1 MYITYFGFKEEPFS
15 LTPTSRLFYSN
26 PVYEGAYAKLLQ
38 GIRERQG
45 FVILTGEVGTG
56 KTTLIQR
63 LITNLQGDP
72 SVSLSFSYYSTLT
85 FEELISFVCRDLGVT
100 RKNIGELQAFSEY
113 LRVRSQSGT
122 TTALVIDEAQ
132 DIEEDVLEHLFRL
145 SESPHVSGKLL
156 QVILVGQHPELDK
169 KISHS
174 RFDSFRQKV
183 LFRCQLEHLKPEE
196 VREFIYHRLRLVG
209 YDREDLFNPEVIR
222 LITEYSLGIPRLV
235 NLICDN
241 ALRTIYGAS
250 RKIVTCDDIEEV
262 VAGLRLRG
270 RSTPLPEVTTDI
282 PGEEPQ
288 PDVQTPRVNV
298 TDRRPSGGMFQSL
311 LWGGV
316 GFAFVLLGFF
326 AFAQWG
332 QSPLFPALHSAN
344 AINQPPQAT
353 APSAVQQPGAVA
365 GQSTSV
371 SLPPSALKANDPRVI
386 EGKTILT
393 KLGSQYPHLRPIAWG
408 LATPTPAIALI
419 IPDNAWRQLSKDDQV
434 NLTLY
439 LESLIP
445 NVRAAPDPYV
455 EEFRT
460 APAYDTFRTKL
471 TTLCA
476 DCWIL
481 GTGRVAPGSEK
492 VMFDKVIVQGNS
504 LWENAPQ
511 DGRGLNAQTFRET
524 TKTN

>member
-1 MYITYFGFKEEPFS
+1 MYTTYFSFKEEPFS

-26 PVYEGAYAKLLQ
+26 PVYEEAYAKLVQ

-45 FVILTGEVGTG
+45 FVVLTGEVGTG

-63 LITNLQGDP
+63 LINNLQGDS
-72 SVSLSFSYYSTLT
+72 SVRLSFSYYSTLT

-113 LRVRSQSGT
+113 LQVRSQSGT

-132 DIEEDVLEHLFRL
+132 DIEEEVLEHLFRL
-145 SESPHVSGKLL
+145 SDSPHVSGKLL
-156 QVILVGQHPELDK
+156 QVILVGQHPELER
-169 KISHS
+169 KISHP
-174 RFDSFRQKV
+174 RFDSLRQKV

-209 YDREDLFNPEVIR
+209 YEQEDLFNPDVIR

-241 ALRTIYGAS
+241 ALRTIYEAS
-250 RKIVTCDDIEEV
+250 RKTVSCEDVEEV
-262 VAGLRLRG
+262 VSVLRLRG
-270 RSTPLPEVTTDI
+270 QPTPLSEGEPDTTLEEEELDTHTIPITVTKS
-282 PGEEPQ
+282 
-288 PDVQTPRVNV
+288 
-298 TDRRPSGGMFQSL
+298 RPAGGTFQSL
-311 LWGGV
+311 AWGGT
-316 GFAFVLLGFF
+316 GFLLVLLGFF
-326 AFAQWG
+326 VFSQWG
-332 QSPLFPALHSAN
+332 QAPQPPALQSASTT
-344 AINQPPQAT
+344 AQHNQA
-353 APSAVQQPGAVA
+353 AVPSSVQQPGAMA
-365 GQSTSV
+365 GQSTPV
-371 SLPPSALKANDPRVI
+371 SLAIPTLSADDPRVI
-386 EGKTILT
+386 QGKTILT
-393 KLGSQYPHLRPIAWG
+393 KLGTQYPHLRPIAWG

-419 IPDNAWRQLSKDDQV
+419 IPEKVWHQLSKEDQI

-439 LESLIP
+439 LENLIP
-445 NVRAAPDPYV
+445 NIRASPDPYV

-481 GTGRVAPGSEK
+481 GTGHVASGSEK
-492 VMFDKVIVQGNS
+492 VVFDKVIVQGNS

-511 DGRGLNAQTFRET
+511 EGRGLNAQAFREAS
-524 TKTN
+524 KTN

>member
-1 MYITYFGFKEEPFS
+1 MYTTYFGFKEEPFS

-45 FVILTGEVGTG
+45 FIILTGEVGTG

-113 LRVRSQSGT
+113 LQVRSQSGT
-122 TTALVIDEAQ
+122 TTTLVIDEAQ

-169 KISHS
+169 KISHP

-241 ALRTIYGAS
+241 ALRAIYEAS
-250 RKIVTCDDIEEV
+250 RKTVACDDIEGV

-270 RSTPLPEVTTDI
+270 SPT
-282 PGEEPQ
+282 PQ
-288 PDVQTPRVNV
+288 PTEATDTTVEVEQLAASTPRVDV
-298 TDRRPSGGMFQSL
+298 TESRPAGGMFQSL
-311 LWGGV
+311 LWGGA
-316 GFAFVLLGFF
+316 GFLLVLLGFF
-326 AFAQWG
+326 AFSQWG
-332 QSPLFPALHSAN
+332 QSPQAPALQSLTAT
-344 AINQPPQAT
+344 NQQSQLAAT
-353 APSAVQQPGAVA
+353 SSVQQPGAVT
-365 GQSTSV
+365 GQSMPV
-371 SLPPSALKANDPRVI
+371 ALAIPTLNANDPRVMQ
-386 EGKTILT
+386 GKAIIS
-393 KLGSQYPHLRPIAWG
+393 KLSNQYPHLRPIAWG

-419 IPDNAWRQLSKDDQV
+419 IPENAWRQLSKEDQV

-445 NVRAAPDPYV
+445 EVRAAPDPYV

-471 TTLCA
+471 TALCA

-481 GTGRVAPGSEK
+481 GTGHATSGSEK
-492 VMFDKVIVQGNS
+492 VVFEKIIVQGNS

-511 DGRGLNAQTFRET
+511 EGRGLNARAFREAS
-524 TKTN
+524 KTN